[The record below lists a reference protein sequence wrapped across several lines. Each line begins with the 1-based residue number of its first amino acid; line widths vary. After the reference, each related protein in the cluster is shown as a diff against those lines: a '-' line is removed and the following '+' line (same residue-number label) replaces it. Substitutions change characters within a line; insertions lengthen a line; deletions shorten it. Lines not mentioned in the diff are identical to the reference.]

1 MKWVLITLFW
11 VTSHLFPVTFAQSCT
26 VIGQTC
32 LEGPSQKRING
43 YIVTRDCWQWQEEK
57 VCTTG
62 QSLDHCTTL
71 AATPGCTLESETC
84 LSLNSSGV
92 CSQSERT
99 FACEKAVSNLPADNV
114 ALPVRHTVDAT
125 FNKQTACAT
134 YLKDVRCTETGHV
147 CTETGA
153 TKTIDGVDVTLACWA
168 ETYTFAC
175 ETSPESLACSLLGQ
189 AGCTFEKRQETTQ
202 TSQTN
207 RYACPVTTTVP
218 THSDIQY
225 VETVTITDG
234 FETDDSACA
243 PFDNNPTCTL
253 EAAICEKNVTDTV
266 CGTETRTYRCAG
278 AMNTDAC
285 KLLATDTCTK
295 ERFTCIN
302 NINDTCL
309 TGKATYTCQGSALS
323 PLPDSIVVTDQG
335 ERIDAISPVSSC
347 PTFTGVARSVRTSG
361 CVEIG
366 RVCTEGAATKIVNGE
381 AITKDCWAWSVSYR
395 CEGTGETINGCS
407 AWEANSTCSLVSE
420 ECLATNGTECSYATR
435 TYRCEETPDRIVE
448 TEKCTESVCAYGFC
462 ETQDVPD
469 NTELLNAV
477 LKLEVAR
484 QAAVYGDF
492 DDVQFFKGEAN
503 ACRNKAGGVSCCAG
517 EVKGDMSNQAGL
529 GAFYVFATDA
539 AWETVKTVGSPYV
552 YDVLSSHE
560 SLAPLLNA
568 LYGEAASGAYSPSL
582 SYYGITVSYGTGGM
596 VLEFN
601 PHVFFAMVAIEV
613 ATDYLSC
620 EPEEQALQLKRGQNL
635 CVYLGSR
642 CTQYN
647 LGSCLIKEERHC
659 CYNSRLA
666 RIVQEAA
673 HQQLGKSWGTLQ
685 APDCSGLTTYEFMT
699 LDFTKI
705 DLSEFL
711 SDIARQELGRIEAD
725 RTIAQTQ
732 SRYETLKDATN
743 KYPAPDAHT
752 DVCTGSHCEKNE

>member
-1 MKWVLITLFW
+1 MKWVLITLLW
-11 VTSHLFPVTFAQSCT
+11 VTSHLMPVTLAQSCT

-62 QSLDHCTTL
+62 ESIDHCTTL
-71 AATPGCTLESETC
+71 AANPTCSLESETC
-84 LSLNSSGV
+84 LALNASGL
-92 CSQSERT
+92 CSHSERT
-99 FACEKAVSNLPADNV
+99 YACEKSVANLPDDNV
-114 ALPVRHTVDAT
+114 ALPVRSTVDAA
-125 FNKQTACAT
+125 FDKQTACAT
-134 YLKDVRCTETGHV
+134 YLKDVHCTETGHV

-168 ETYTFAC
+168 ENYTFAC
-175 ETSPESLACSLLGQ
+175 ETSPESLACALLGQ
-189 AGCTFEKRQETTQ
+189 AGCTFEKRLETTP
-202 TSQTN
+202 TTQTN
-207 RYACPVTTTVP
+207 RYVCPVHTQTP
-218 THSDIQY
+218 THTDIQY

-243 PFDNNPTCTL
+243 PFENNTTCTM
-253 EAAICEKNVTDTV
+253 EAAICEQNVTDEV

-278 AMNTDAC
+278 ALDTDAC
-285 KLLATDTCTK
+285 KLLASNACQKESATCT
-295 ERFTCIN
+295 ESHQN
-302 NINDTCL
+302 TCL
-309 TGKATYTCQGSALS
+309 KGVETYTCQGTALS
-323 PLPDSIVVTDQG
+323 SLPSSIVVSGQG
-335 ERIDAISPVSSC
+335 ETIDAISPVSSC
-347 PTFTGVARSVRTSG
+347 PVFSGVSRSVRASG
-361 CVEIG
+361 CTEIG
-366 RVCTEGAATKIVNGE
+366 RVCTQGAATKIVNGE
-381 AITKDCWAWSVSYR
+381 PITKDCWGWNVSYR
-395 CEGTGETINGCS
+395 CEGTGETVNGCEP
-407 AWEANSTCSLVSE
+407 WEGNEACSLVSE
-420 ECLATNGTECSYATR
+420 ECLASDSGRCTYTTR
-435 TYRCEETPDRIVE
+435 TYRCEETPDRVVE

-462 ETQDVPD
+462 ETKDVPD
-469 NTELLNAV
+469 NTALFNSV

-517 EVKGDMSNQAGL
+517 EVKGDMSNQSGL
-529 GAFYVFATDA
+529 GAMYVFAADT
-539 AWETVKTVGSPYV
+539 AWEAVKTLGSPYV

-560 SLAPLLNA
+560 SLSPLLNA

-582 SYYGITVSYGTGGM
+582 SYYGITVSYGANGM

-601 PHVFFAMVAIEV
+601 PYVFFAMVTIEV

-620 EPEEQALQLKRGQNL
+620 DPDEQALQLKRGQNL

-673 HQQLGKSWGTLQ
+673 HQQLGKSWGTLE
-685 APDCSGLTTYEFMT
+685 AADCSGLTTYEFMT

-711 SDIARQELGRIEAD
+711 SDMAKQELAQIDAD

-743 KYPAPDAHT
+743 KYPAQGTHS
-752 DVCTGSHCEKNE
+752 DVCPPGHCETNE